1 MGKEHTISKWSKLDI
16 DEFKFKQDFAGLSGP
31 QSLPS
36 NKAYNQKPGYK
47 QRVRVAN
54 KHIYKVI

>member
-16 DEFKFKQDFAGLSGP
+16 DEFQLKQEFLQDCQDLNLS
-31 QSLPS
+31 LVI
-36 NKAYNQKPGYK
+36 KHTNQKPGYK
-47 QRVRVAN
+47 RRVAN